1 MRDFYRF
8 SFSQSARDDSPHIG
22 SASFPTIPVAHRC
35 QCSPD
40 TLRLHSSCAGVPSLL
55 ASPRLFRRLVD
66 WLRSPAAPRPESAVC
81 ESCPLA
87 ACIPGTQAT
96 VLCVLCHALDVQRL
110 STLGVFQGALV
121 RVVDARQGVVLDVR
135 GSRLALG
142 HAVVSG
148 ITVRPL
154 RP

>member
-1 MRDFYRF
+1 LF
-8 SFSQSARDDSPHIG
+8 
-22 SASFPTIPVAHRC
+22 
-35 QCSPD
+35 
-40 TLRLHSSCAGVPSLL
+40 
-55 ASPRLFRRLVD
+55 ASPRLLRRLFR
-66 WLRSPAAPRPESAVC
+66 WLRSPAELHALPAGC

-96 VLCVLCHALDVQRL
+96 VICVLCHALDVQRL
-110 STLGVFQGALV
+110 RTLGVFEGALV
-121 RVVDARQGVVLDVR
+121 RVVDARRGVVLDVR

-154 RP
+154 PS

>member
-1 MRDFYRF
+1 M
-8 SFSQSARDDSPHIG
+8 
-22 SASFPTIPVAHRC
+22 
-35 QCSPD
+35 
-40 TLRLHSSCAGVPSLL
+40 L
-55 ASPRLFRRLVD
+55 ASLRRLRWLLP
-66 WLRSPAAPRPESAVC
+66 WLRSPAEPRALPAGC

-96 VLCVLCHALDVQRL
+96 VLCVLCHALDIQRL
-110 STLGVFQGALV
+110 RTLGVFEGALV
-121 RVVDARQGVVLDVR
+121 RVVDARRGVVLDVR

-142 HAVVSG
+142 HAVVRG